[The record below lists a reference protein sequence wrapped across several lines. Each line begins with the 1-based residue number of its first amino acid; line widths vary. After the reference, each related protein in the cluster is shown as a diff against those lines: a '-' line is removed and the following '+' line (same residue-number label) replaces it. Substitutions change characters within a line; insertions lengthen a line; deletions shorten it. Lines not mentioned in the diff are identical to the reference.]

1 MARIDS
7 LGEASPWLIPEKKKA
22 QKKEKLPPRSFDSL
36 VEEAAE
42 AAESGGLSGDLP
54 DGGQRRSIE
63 ELLDGVFAAGD
74 ALKSAPTIDTIREY
88 RGKVRAFLKYVV
100 DRMLAVEETTSGVN
114 IMKRKRFT
122 LVKVIDGKLDE
133 LASSVLAAQK
143 EQLGILARV
152 DEINGLLV
160 DLVS

>member
-22 QKKEKLPPRSFDSL
+22 QKKDKLPPRSFSQL
-36 VEEAAE
+36 VQAAAE
-42 AAESGGLSGDLP
+42 GEELSGDLH
-54 DGGQRRSIE
+54 DHARRRSIE

-88 RGKVRAFLKYVV
+88 RQKVRAFVQYAV
-100 DRMLAVEETTSGVN
+100 DHMLAVEETTSGVN

-122 LVKVIDGKLDE
+122 LVKVIDGKLDA

-143 EQLGILARV
+143 EQLAILAQI

>member
-22 QKKEKLPPRSFDSL
+22 QKKEKLPPRSFARL
-36 VEEAAE
+36 VESAAE
-42 AAESGGLSGDLP
+42 GSELSGDLSE
-54 DGGQRRSIE
+54 GSRRRSIE

-74 ALKSAPTIDTIREY
+74 RLKSAPTIDTIREY
-88 RGKVRAFLKYVV
+88 RQKVRAFVQYAV
-100 DRMLAVEETTSGVN
+100 DHMLAVEETTSGVN

-122 LVKVIDGKLDE
+122 LVKVIDEKLDE
-133 LASSVLAAQK
+133 LAASVLAAQK
-143 EQLGILARV
+143 EQLGILAQV